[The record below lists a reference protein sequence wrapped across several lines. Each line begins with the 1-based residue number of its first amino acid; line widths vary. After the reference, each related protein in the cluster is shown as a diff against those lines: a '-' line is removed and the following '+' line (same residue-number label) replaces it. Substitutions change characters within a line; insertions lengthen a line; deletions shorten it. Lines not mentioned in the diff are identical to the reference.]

1 MRSGRCSV
9 LRVRK
14 LWWKPSTPISSV
26 ASSVLPCVRLDAC
39 ASAPVQELGIAL
51 DVVDEIEHLLR
62 RVRNTRAAL
71 HCRQKMRLPP
81 PAGVF
86 FCGDSRIIA
95 LPMTKKQQSGE
106 SSIAQNKK
114 ARFDYFIEERIEAG
128 LALQGW
134 EVKSMRA
141 GKAQL
146 TDSFV
151 IFREGEAWLLGS
163 HVSPLNTVSTHVIAE
178 PKRTRKLL
186 HESPRDRSFDRPRR
200 AQGLYAD
207 RARAVLEQEHVKVAV
222 GLAKGKKQHD
232 KRDTEKDR
240 DWQRDKS
247 RALKAR

>member
-1 MRSGRCSV
+1 
-9 LRVRK
+9 
-14 LWWKPSTPISSV
+14 
-26 ASSVLPCVRLDAC
+26 
-39 ASAPVQELGIAL
+39 
-51 DVVDEIEHLLR
+51 
-62 RVRNTRAAL
+62 
-71 HCRQKMRLPP
+71 
-81 PAGVF
+81 
-86 FCGDSRIIA
+86 
-95 LPMTKKQQSGE
+95 MTKKKESGPA
-106 SSIAQNKK
+106 SIAQNKK

-151 IFREGEAWLLGS
+151 IFRDGEAYLLGS
-163 HVSPLNTVSTHVIAE
+163 HVSPLNTVSTHIIAE

-186 HESPRDRSFDRPRR
+186 MNRREIDRLI
-200 AQGLYAD
+200 GLVERKGYTLIA
-207 RARAVLEQEHVKVAV
+207 LELYWSKNKVKVKV

-247 RALKAR
+247 RALRAR

>member
-1 MRSGRCSV
+1 MAKKSNS
-9 LRVRK
+9 
-14 LWWKPSTPISSV
+14 
-26 ASSVLPCVRLDAC
+26 
-39 ASAPVQELGIAL
+39 ASA
-51 DVVDEIEHLLR
+51 
-62 RVRNTRAAL
+62 
-71 HCRQKMRLPP
+71 
-81 PAGVF
+81 
-86 FCGDSRIIA
+86 
-95 LPMTKKQQSGE
+95 
-106 SSIAQNKK
+106 IAQNKK
-114 ARFDYFIEERIEAG
+114 ARFDYFIEERLEAG

-151 IFREGEAWLLGS
+151 IFRDGEAYLLGS
-163 HVSPLNTVSTHVIAE
+163 HVTPLNTVSTHVIAE

-186 HESPRDRSFDRPRR
+186 MNRREIDRLI
-200 AQGLYAD
+200 GLVERKGYTLIA
-207 RARAVLEQEHVKVAV
+207 LELYWSKNKVKVKV